1 MEINEIL
8 VIAMFFTFIAFLF
21 TGIPVGYVLAGVGV
35 IYGLLGYLADI
46 YLVPERKPREPV
58 FSSAKRGFLL

>member
-8 VIAMFFTFIAFLF
+8 VIAMFLSFMAFLF

-35 IYGLLGYLADI
+35 IFG
-46 YLVPERKPREPV
+46 PE
-58 FSSAKRGFLL
+58 FNL